1 MGAYEKANEKL
12 YEELADTIAD
22 IGFDI
27 RMEDY
32 SNAEKKIDLLSKLLK
47 VLKEGSQRRWMTRSA
62 YS

>member
-47 VLKEGSQRRWMTRSA
+47 VLKEGSQRR
-62 YS
+62 